1 MRRERQDENL
11 WEYTYLEGISKNTAP
26 EVRGISQVDLGRPEI
41 IMTIHHNFT
50 IDDIMTRLYFF
61 ALIITK

>member
-11 WEYTYLEGISKNTAP
+11 WEYTYLEGISRNTAP
-26 EVRGISQVDLGRPEI
+26 EVRGISQVDLGGPEI
-41 IMTIHHNFT
+41 IMRIHHNFI
-50 IDDIMTRLYFF
+50 IDDIITKIYFL